1 MWVKDLIIEIICSPY
16 GWVGTL
22 CFGISVSWIVSA
34 ARSNK

>member
-16 GWVGTL
+16 GWVGML
-22 CFGISVSWIVSA
+22 VFGISAAMIVSA